1 MKSTLDFPL
10 PVPGGEGEGEGVM
23 KSLARTLRKDSTD
36 AERRLWQRLRN
47 RELLGWKFRR
57 QHPIGCY
64 IVDFACIEK
73 KLIIELDGS
82 QHAESQTADSVRSE
96 YFKKKGYQV
105 LRFWNNDVLV
115 RGEAV
120 LNVILSYL
128 NQDPPSPQPSPPR
141 RAREEWGS

>member
-1 MKSTLDFPL
+1 MKNL
-10 PVPGGEGEGEGVM
+10 V
-23 KSLARTLRKDSTD
+23 RTLRKDSTD
-36 AERRLWQRLRN
+36 AERWLWRRLRN

-64 IVDFACIEK
+64 IVDFVCIER

-82 QHAESQTADSVRSE
+82 QHAENQTADSARSE
-96 YFKKKGYQV
+96 YLEGKGFQV

-120 LNVILSYL
+120 LNAILSCFYE
-128 NQDPPSPQPSPPR
+128 DAPSPQPSPPG
-141 RAREEWGS
+141 RARGGWS